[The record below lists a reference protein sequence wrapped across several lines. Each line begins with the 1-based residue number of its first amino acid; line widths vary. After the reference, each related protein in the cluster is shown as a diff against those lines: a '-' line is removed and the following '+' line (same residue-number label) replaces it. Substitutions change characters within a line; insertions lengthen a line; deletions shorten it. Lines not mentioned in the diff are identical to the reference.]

1 MHGAV
6 GPKFDRGSE
15 SRPYRERYV
24 NYVSVLHCNRSAIVV
39 SFVVT
44 LIGARNRFKT
54 DLDTSMDSSEID
66 VTMSNDQTLKKAR
79 GGTKSCTECK

>member
-15 SRPYRERYV
+15 SRPDRERYV
-24 NYVSVLHCNRSAIVV
+24 NYFSALHCDRSAIAV
-39 SFVVT
+39 SIIIT
-44 LIGARNRFKT
+44 LIGTQNLLKT
-54 DLDTSMDSSEID
+54 GLDTLTDSSEID
-66 VTMSNDQTLKKAR
+66 VTMSNNQTLKKAR